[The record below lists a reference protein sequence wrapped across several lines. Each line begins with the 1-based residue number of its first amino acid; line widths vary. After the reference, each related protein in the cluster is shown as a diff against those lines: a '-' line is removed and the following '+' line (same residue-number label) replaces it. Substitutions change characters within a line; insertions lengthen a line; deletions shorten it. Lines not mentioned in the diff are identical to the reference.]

1 MENIISLTNISYAYF
16 GKIPA
21 LKNISLQI
29 EKGEMFAIIGQ
40 NGSGKTS
47 LLNIINALIFPDSGD
62 YCYKGAR
69 IDEESLRNRKTN
81 SNLRSSMGYIFQ
93 NPDIQLFCPTVLDE
107 LLFAP
112 LQLGY
117 SNEEAIERADQ
128 TLEALGI
135 NSLRDR
141 SVAMLSGGEK
151 KKVAIASV
159 LTMNP
164 EVLLVDEPLAGIDPK
179 TQTFF
184 AELLLELNHAG
195 KTIIFTTHHLDL
207 IDHLQPRV
215 AVLSEDHTILKTGT
229 AAEILNDQEFL
240 VSVNMIHEHEHKHQG
255 ETHRHYHA
263 HYLFHYSE
271 QPPGEIPSTSSKEMS
286 NES

>member
-1 MENIISLTNISYAYF
+1 MENLISLNNISYAYY
-16 GKIPA
+16 GKIVA
-21 LKNISLQI
+21 LKNISLNI
-29 EKGEMFAIIGQ
+29 DKGEMFAIIGQ

-47 LLNIINALIFPDSGD
+47 LLNIINGLIFPDSGD
-62 YCYKGAR
+62 FHYKGIK
-69 IDEESLRNRKTN
+69 IDEKSLSGKEINRG
-81 SNLRSSMGYIFQ
+81 LRSSMGYIFQ

-117 SNEEAIERADQ
+117 STETATERASQ
-128 TLEALGI
+128 TLESLGI
-135 NSLRDR
+135 GYLRDR

-164 EVLLVDEPLAGIDPK
+164 EVLLVDEPLSGIDPK

-184 AELLLELNHAG
+184 VELLLELNHAG

-215 AVLSEDHTILKTGT
+215 AVLSEEHTIQKTGT
-229 AAEILNDQEFL
+229 AASILNDEEFL
-240 VSVNMIHEHEHKHQG
+240 ISVNMIHEHSHKHNG

-263 HYLFHYSE
+263 HYVFHS
-271 QPPGEIPSTSSKEMS
+271 
-286 NES
+286 